1 MDKTVLEVIQQKV
14 KTLKFVRTHVRWA
27 GIVTQFVGIF
37 LSSTPVML
45 VGTLVFLLS
54 YMISTNIIEEIT
66 VLVWDKADE
75 KEEDEN
81 TTDEQNQ

>member
-27 GIVTQFVGIF
+27 GIVAQLVGIF
-37 LSSTPVML
+37 LSNTPVML

-54 YMISTNIIEEIT
+54 YLMSMGIIEEIT
-66 VLVWDKADE
+66 VLVWEKADE
-75 KEEDEN
+75 KEEDKDSTNE
-81 TTDEQNQ
+81 